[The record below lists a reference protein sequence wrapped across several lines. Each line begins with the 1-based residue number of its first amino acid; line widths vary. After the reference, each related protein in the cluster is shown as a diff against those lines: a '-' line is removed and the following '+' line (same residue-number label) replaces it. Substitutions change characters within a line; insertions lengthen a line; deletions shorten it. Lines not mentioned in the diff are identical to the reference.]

1 MQLYIAAFTLLTHLF
16 TVNYDFNIKYLKIHI
31 NHQLYKIVLFFHR
44 NSQIRL
50 STFAHDIQLNKLDLN
65 VK

>member
-1 MQLYIAAFTLLTHLF
+1 MQLQPSHILINPLVHIHMIPIL
-16 TVNYDFNIKYLKIHI
+16 NILKKKYI
-31 NHQLYKIVLFFHR
+31 NHQLYKILLFFHR